1 MADPI
6 TWRNV
11 GSGGGS
17 NPAALLAMGQNQV
30 QQGLSAIGDL
40 FKNEQKLQQQNAVQ
54 ARENNTAQYLD
65 AVAGAGGID
74 ALQDPAKR
82 AELEATRAGFGAAID
97 RNATRDAI
105 DNRVK
110 GLQQQTLVANQYED
124 QATERQQ
131 RPLLDEGLNLALAG
145 DTQGLTDFFTKNQ
158 LQGEGK
164 VASDLMGILDA
175 RTRRQ
180 YAAEDQARQGR
191 NETRQ
196 IAQFQES
203 MAAAAENRILRKESM
218 ADSRQ
223 ERAFRNGSRVLDD
236 AAEQAKTILN
246 TRLAGNEWAN
256 VSTDPAKDAKVL
268 LKAAGGLDKFSS
280 FANVDSV
287 DFKQVQDG
295 VTDLLANGVEV
306 GGEKYKVPAAL
317 LQQVVNSHANDF
329 NVWDNPMEDIRT
341 ALKDSLSG
349 NAGAGNRAKAR
360 EAQQLRADANR
371 FIETLKQAK
380 TQLGTS
386 SSFDTSG
393 IVEGLAKLAGTAP
406 ANSSQSG
413 PALLPEADE
422 DSNYK

>member
-11 GSGGGS
+11 GNGGGG

-54 ARENNTAQYLD
+54 MRENNTAQYLD
-65 AVAGAGGID
+65 AVANAGGLEN
-74 ALQDPAKR
+74 LQNPETR
-82 AELEATRAGFGAAID
+82 AQLEGMRAGFGAAID
-97 RNATRDAI
+97 RNATRGAI
-105 DNRVK
+105 DTRVK
-110 GLQQQTLVANQYED
+110 GLQQQALVDNQFTD
-124 QATERQQ
+124 QATEREQ
-131 RPLLDEGLNLALAG
+131 RGLIDQGLQLAQSG
-145 DTQGLTDFFTKNQ
+145 DTAGVQQ
-158 LQGEGK
+158 LLQDTQFLNEGK

-191 NETRQ
+191 AETRQ

-203 MAAAAENRILRKESM
+203 MAAAAENRILRKETM

-256 VSTDPAKDAKVL
+256 VSTDPAKDVQVL
-268 LKAAGGLDKFSS
+268 LKAAGGLGKFSS
-280 FANVDSV
+280 FANTDSV
-287 DFKQVQDG
+287 DFKQVQTG
-295 VTDLLANGVEV
+295 ITDLLASGIEVE
-306 GGEKYKVPAAL
+306 GETYKVPPAL
-317 LQQVVNSHANDF
+317 LQQVLNSNSTSWNF
-329 NVWDNPMEDIRT
+329 KDNPMGAIRT
-341 ALKDSLSG
+341 EIKNSLSG
-349 NAGAGNRAKAR
+349 NAGAGNRAKVR
-360 EAQQLRADANR
+360 DAQQIREEANNVMQA
-371 FIETLKQAK
+371 LKRGK
-380 TQLGTS
+380 TQLGS
-386 SSFDTSG
+386 SSTLDTSG
-393 IVEGLAKLAGTAP
+393 IVQALARLAGDVQAT
-406 ANSSQSG
+406 SSQNG

-422 DSNYK
+422 DY

>member
-54 ARENNTAQYLD
+54 ARDNNTAQYLD

-256 VSTDPAKDAKVL
+256 VSTDPAKDTQVILGGAKG
-268 LKAAGGLDKFSS
+268 LKNFAS

-287 DFKQVQDG
+287 DFRQMQDG

-306 GGEKYKVPAAL
+306 DGEKYKVPAAI
-317 LQQVVNSHANDF
+317 LQQVLNSYSN
-329 NVWDNPMEDIRT
+329 NWNIKDNPMKAIRT
-341 ALKDSLSG
+341 ELKNSLTG
-349 NAGAGNRAKAR
+349 NAGAGNRAKVR
-360 EAQQLRADANR
+360 EAQEIRAQANNMMQ
-371 FIETLKQAK
+371 TLKRGK
-380 TQLGTS
+380 TQLGS
-386 SSFDTSG
+386 SSTLDTSG
-393 IVEGLAKLAGTAP
+393 IVQALAELAGQAP
-406 ANSSQSG
+406 VSSSQKN
-413 PALLPEADE
+413 PDLLPNADE
-422 DSNYK
+422 DLKY

>member
-11 GSGGGS
+11 GNGGGG

-54 ARENNTAQYLD
+54 ARDNNTAKYLD

-246 TRLAGNEWAN
+246 TRLAGNEWAQ
-256 VSTDPAKDAKVL
+256 VSTDPGKDAQVL
-268 LKAAGGLDKFSS
+268 LGGAKGLKNFSS
-280 FANVDSV
+280 FLNSDST
-287 DFKQVQDG
+287 DFKQMQSG
-295 VTDLLANGVEV
+295 ITDLLSEGIVV
-306 GGEKYKVPAAL
+306 DGETYKVPPAL
-317 LQQVVNSHANDF
+317 LQQMINSNSNNW
-329 NVWDNPMEDIRT
+329 NVFDNPMDAIKEQ
-341 ALKDSLSG
+341 LKDSLSG
-349 NAGAGNRAKAR
+349 NAGAGNRAKVR
-360 EAQQLRADANR
+360 DAQQIREQANNVMQ
-371 FIETLKQAK
+371 TLKRAK
-380 TQLGTS
+380 TQLGS
-386 SSFDTSG
+386 SSTLDTSG
-393 IVEGLAKLAGTAP
+393 IVQALAELAGTAP
-406 ANSSQSG
+406 VNSSNSG
-413 PALLPEADE
+413 PALLPTADE
-422 DSNYK
+422 DLNY

>member
-11 GSGGGS
+11 GSGGGG

-40 FKNEQKLQQQNAVQ
+40 FRNEQKLQQQNSVQ
-54 ARENNTAQYLD
+54 VRDNNTAKYLD

-131 RPLLDEGLNLALAG
+131 RNLIDHGLQLAQAG
-145 DTQGLTDFFTKNQ
+145 DAEGVQKLLSDTQFLN
-158 LQGEGK
+158 EGK
-164 VASDLMGILDA
+164 VASDLMGVLDA

-180 YAAEDQARQGR
+180 YASEDQARQGR
-191 NETRQ
+191 AEGRQ

-203 MAAAAENRILRKESM
+203 MAASAENRIYQREAR
-218 ADSRQ
+218 ADATQ
-223 ERAFRNGSRVLDD
+223 ERAYRSGARLLDD

-246 TRLAGNEWAN
+246 ERLKGNEWAN
-256 VSTDPAKDAKVL
+256 VSADPAKDAQVL
-268 LKAAGGLDKFSS
+268 LGGTKGLEKFTS
-280 FANVDSV
+280 FANTDST
-287 DFKQVQDG
+287 DYKQVQSGITELLSKGIEVDG
-295 VTDLLANGVEV
+295 QN
-306 GGEKYKVPAAL
+306 YKVPPAI
-317 LQQVVNSHANDF
+317 LQQVINSNSNNW
-329 NVWDNPMEDIRT
+329 NVLDNPINAIRT
-341 ALKDSLSG
+341 ELKNSLSG
-349 NAGAGNRAKAR
+349 NAGAGNRAKVR
-360 EAQQLRADANR
+360 EAAQIREEANNVMQ
-371 FIETLKQAK
+371 TLKRGK

-386 SSFDTSG
+386 SRFDTSG
-393 IVEGLAKLAGTAP
+393 IVQALARLAGQAP
-406 ANSSQSG
+406 AASSQNS
-413 PALLPEADE
+413 PDLLPNADE
-422 DSNYK
+422 DSKY